1 MLRIGTLIADVKED
15 TLKRLLIKHLITKRN
30 LEQRKSNI
38 KIWKEKLKEKYGKKE
53 K

>member
-1 MLRIGTLIADVKED
+1 MIADVKED